1 MLTLPSGARM
11 FVYHVQIRALRTGL
25 GLRPR
30 TQSTPSQTLTPQP
43 TTAVRSGS
51 AGIPS
56 WRHRVG
62 FRLKWRD
69 SAGLG
74 GEGGCSG
81 GELSRAEW
89 GWVLATVGND
99 LDELTQALRLLRNGF
114 KEISNVGETI
124 FGANETGTS
133 DEPRDDSPHPV
144 IVLVRVP
151 LWLFQPQ
158 GDINAIPYARCRSA
172 G

>member
-1 MLTLPSGARM
+1 MEIDIL
-11 FVYHVQIRALRTGL
+11 RA
-25 GLRPR
+25 
-30 TQSTPSQTLTPQP
+30 
-43 TTAVRSGS
+43 AVRSGS

-81 GELSRAEW
+81 VELSGAEW

-99 LDELTQALRLLRNGF
+99 RRT
-114 KEISNVGETI
+114 
-124 FGANETGTS
+124 TGTFGPFTKIVINSS
-133 DEPRDDSPHPV
+133 DQ
-144 IVLVRVP
+144 L
-151 LWLFQPQ
+151 
-158 GDINAIPYARCRSA
+158 GINLECDGIE
-172 G
+172 